1 MAWSHCRAIERGRT
15 FIVTEMSEVQA
26 YSYGFAY
33 ATCSFDDVLQKAF
46 GELGGDA
53 RIIVNAPLL
62 GTPLS
67 LQNWVEM
74 SK

>member
-1 MAWSHCRAIERGRT
+1 
-15 FIVTEMSEVQA
+15 MSEVQA

-67 LQNWVEM
+67 PQNWVEM